1 VIRTP
6 MTAPAARP
14 LVASVHARCEAK
26 YAVETTV
33 RHHRV
38 LADEAAERG
47 GADTGPAPL
56 EQLAAALASCTAIT
70 LRMYAERKGWE
81 LGVVAVDVR
90 AFAEDAGYRFER
102 RIRLEAQ
109 LADEQRAR
117 LGEIAEKT
125 PVTRIVKTGAQIVTQ
140 LR

>member
-1 VIRTP
+1 
-6 MTAPAARP
+6 MTAPVARA
-14 LVASVHARCEAK
+14 LLASVHARCEAK
-26 YAVETTV
+26 YAVETAV

-38 LADEAAERG
+38 LADESAERG

-56 EQLAAALASCTAIT
+56 EGLAAALASCTAIT

-81 LGVVAVDVR
+81 LGVVTVHVR
-90 AFAEDAGYRFER
+90 AFAEGAGHRFER
-102 RIRLEAQ
+102 RIRLEAK

-117 LGEIAEKT
+117 LVEIAEKT
-125 PVTRIVKTGAQIVTQ
+125 PVTRIVKAGAPIVTQ